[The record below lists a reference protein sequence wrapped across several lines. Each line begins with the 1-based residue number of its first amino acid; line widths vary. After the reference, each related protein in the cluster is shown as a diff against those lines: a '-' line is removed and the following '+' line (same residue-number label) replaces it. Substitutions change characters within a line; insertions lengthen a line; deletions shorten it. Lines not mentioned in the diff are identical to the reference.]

1 MADKVYVTNGAS
13 NHSNKERVLNDYYAT
28 NPKAVEMLLELE
40 TFNKNILEPCCGEGH
55 ISKVLEQNGHNVL
68 SLDLIDRGYG
78 IGGVDFLKYNEHFN
92 GDIITNPPYL
102 GAQEFVEHALDLID
116 DGNKV
121 AMFLKITILE
131 GKSRR
136 KLFEDYPPKRVYVS
150 TSRILCGKNGD
161 FYKRDKN
168 GNLIIDKDGNPME
181 DSSAVCYAWFIW
193 EKGYKG
199 DIILKH
205 FN

>member
-13 NHSNKERVLNDYYAT
+13 NHSNKERALNDYYAT

-121 AMFLKITILE
+121 AMFLKITFLE

>member
-121 AMFLKITILE
+121 AMFLKITFLE